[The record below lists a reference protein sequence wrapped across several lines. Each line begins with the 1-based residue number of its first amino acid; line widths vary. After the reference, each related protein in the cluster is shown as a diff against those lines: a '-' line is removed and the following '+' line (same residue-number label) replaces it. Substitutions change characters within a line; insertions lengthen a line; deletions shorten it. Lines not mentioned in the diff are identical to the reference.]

1 VPAVDLA
8 VRRLLTELLLEVRV
22 PVVLDLVVRPAR
34 QLRRDHGPPGE
45 ITQRLSNVS
54 IRPAS
59 CRVTCVD
66 PVLHLL

>member
-1 VPAVDLA
+1 
-8 VRRLLTELLLEVRV
+8 VRV

-34 QLRRDHGPPGE
+34 QLRRDHGPPDE
-45 ITQRLSNVS
+45 ITQRLSNVG

-59 CRVTCVD
+59 CRVPCVD